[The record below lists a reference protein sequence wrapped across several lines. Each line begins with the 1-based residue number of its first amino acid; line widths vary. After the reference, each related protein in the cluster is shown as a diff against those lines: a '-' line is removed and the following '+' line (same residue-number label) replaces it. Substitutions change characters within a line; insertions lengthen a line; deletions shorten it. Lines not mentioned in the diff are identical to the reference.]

1 MKLATLVAVF
11 VGGAIWLGDVLA
23 VRIPDHL
30 ADPWYWTGMGI
41 LVAGVAVGSF
51 VRRHDPRVPRHLVDE
66 RGVTLGL
73 RGLYALPKDE
83 EDGHR

>member
-30 ADPWYWTGMGI
+30 TDPWYWTGMGI

-51 VRRHDPRVPRHLVDE
+51 VRRRDPRVPRHLVDE